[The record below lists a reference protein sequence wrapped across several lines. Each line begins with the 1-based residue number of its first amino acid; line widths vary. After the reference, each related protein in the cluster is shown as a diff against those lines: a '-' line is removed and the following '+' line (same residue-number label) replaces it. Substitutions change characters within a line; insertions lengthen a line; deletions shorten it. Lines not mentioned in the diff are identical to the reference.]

1 MADRARELPPWVE
14 VSSRTTSALEFAP
27 LLGLVLDQL
36 GTVVDFNAAT
46 VLGLEGGVLRVS
58 AYRGPISQEIAAGL
72 EIRLQESRIHREVLQ
87 RREPVIIQ
95 DVRGAT
101 ALARAY
107 QALASKHPQA
117 KLSQI
122 RSWIGV
128 PLIAEDRVI
137 GILSLDHD
145 DPLHF
150 SAKDC
155 ELIQAFAFQ
164 AAIVLEN
171 ARLFAK
177 VRQRAEQQAVL
188 TELGQALTARLD
200 VDQVLDEAYR
210 GASRLL
216 DTSSFYIALY
226 NSESDQVIFVID
238 VKEGKLEKPHSARQA
253 GNGLTEHVIRTRKPL
268 LLKEDPLAHLQELGI
283 EAIGPVSLS
292 WLGVPLMV
300 GERVLGVMAVQS
312 YAKAGVYG
320 EHDRDLLASIANPV
334 AIALQNAQL
343 FEETK
348 SRAEQ
353 LAVVNRIAS
362 AASATLCLA
371 DLMATVHEEI
381 AFVFQADG
389 FFVALYDRDTN
400 ELDYRFQVDQGVQV
414 PPERLPLGE
423 GPSSIVISE
432 KRSLVIRNDR
442 EWDSLLPTPQL
453 PGMTRPAGSWLG
465 APMLAGERVVGV
477 ISVQAHRPH
486 AWGEAD
492 QMLLFTIADQV
503 TMALDNARLFDE
515 LEQRVQELEALY
527 KADAKLYRRLDLDQ
541 VLQTLVDIALDIL
554 QADKG
559 SLMVWDDH
567 RERLVVRVATGFA
580 PETMALMSFAP
591 GEGSAGR
598 VAVTGEPAIVED
610 THTDASV
617 VTRITEQEGIRSF
630 LHVPI
635 EIGGKIFGVF
645 NVDYTYPRAFG
656 DHEMRLF
663 VALAQRAAMAIETAQ
678 LHTQA
683 QELAVVEE
691 RGRIARDLH
700 DAVTQTLFSASL
712 IAEVLPRI
720 WEQDLDQGLERL
732 EELRELTRGALAEMR
747 TLLLELRPLSLA
759 EAELGEL
766 LRQLADSLV
775 GRARV
780 SVTLEI
786 EQEHPMPPEVKVA
799 LYRIAQEAL
808 NNVAKHAQASQSQV
822 SLRCEPQKLE
832 LEISDD
838 GRGFDVSG
846 VPRDRLGL
854 GIMRERAESVG
865 ATIEIESRMGCG
877 TRVTVVWCGE
887 RQKIPGQ

>member
-1 MADRARELPPWVE
+1 VANSERELSTLE
-14 VSSRTTSALEFAP
+14 VSRRTTSTLGLAP

-36 GTVVDFNAAT
+36 GTVVDYTAAT
-46 VLGLEGGVLRVS
+46 VMGLEGEAMCVL
-58 AYRGPISQEIAAGL
+58 AYRGPISQGTAVEL
-72 EIRLQESRIHREVLQ
+72 EFRLQECRIHREVLQ

-95 DVRGAT
+95 DVRGET

-107 QALASKHPQA
+107 QALVSKHPQA
-117 KLSQI
+117 ELSHM

-128 PLIAEDRVI
+128 PLIAKDRVI

-145 DPLHF
+145 VPLYY
-150 SAKDC
+150 SAKDT
-155 ELIQAFAFQ
+155 ELVQAFASQ
-164 AAIVLEN
+164 VAIVLEN
-171 ARLFAK
+171 ARLFFE
-177 VRQRAEQQAVL
+177 VRLRAEQQAVL

-200 VDQVLDEAYR
+200 VDQVLEEAYR

-226 NSESDQVIFVID
+226 DPESDQVTFAID
-238 VKEGKLEKPHSARQA
+238 VKEGKLQKPYSTRQA
-253 GNGLTEHVIRTRKPL
+253 GNGLTEYVIRTREPL
-268 LLKEDPLAHLQELGI
+268 LLKEDPLAHLGELGI

-312 YAKAGVYG
+312 YAKPGVYG
-320 EHDRDLLASIANPV
+320 EHDRDLLASIANPA
-334 AIALQNAQL
+334 AIGLQNAQL
-343 FEETK
+343 FEEAR

-362 AASATLCLA
+362 AASATLYLD
-371 DLMATVHEEI
+371 DLMGTVYEEI
-381 AFVFQADG
+381 ASVFRADG
-389 FFVALYDRDTN
+389 FFIALYDRDAN
-400 ELDYRFQVDQGVQV
+400 ELDYRFRVDQGVRV
-414 PPERLPLGE
+414 PSERLPLGE
-423 GPSSIVISE
+423 GLSSIVVSE
-432 KRSLVIRNDR
+432 KRSLVIRNER
-442 EWDSLLPTPQL
+442 ERDSLLPAPHL
-453 PGMTRPAGSWLG
+453 PGTLPPTVSWLG

-477 ISVQAHRPH
+477 ISVQAHRSH
-486 AWGEAD
+486 AWGEED

-503 TMALDNARLFDE
+503 AMALDNARLFDE

-559 SLMVWDDH
+559 SLMVWDER

-580 PETMALMSFAP
+580 PETMAQMSFAP

-610 THTDASV
+610 THTDPSV

-645 NVDYTYPRAFG
+645 NVDYAYPRAFG

-663 VALAQRAAMAIETAQ
+663 MALAQRAAMAIETAQ
-678 LHTQA
+678 LHAQA
-683 QELAVVEE
+683 QELAVMEE

-720 WEQDLDQGLERL
+720 WEQDADQGLERL
-732 EELRELTRGALAEMR
+732 EELRGLTRGALAEMR

-766 LRQLADSLV
+766 LRQLVDSIA

-786 EQEHPMPPEVKVA
+786 GQEYPLPPDVKVA

-808 NNVAKHAQASQSQV
+808 NNVAKHAQASQSKV
-822 SLRCEPQKLE
+822 SLRCAPRKLE

-865 ATIEIESRMGCG
+865 ATIEIESRIGCG
-877 TRVTVVWCGE
+877 TRVRVVWCGE
-887 RQKIPGQ
+887 RQKIPG